1 MNMFAAAQDGAVQR
15 LQDCLAKGGDPSQ
28 LSSIGSSPLHAA
40 ILAGKT
46 ACVQVLLEHSEALG
60 SQPNKRGKTP
70 LALAAQAAE
79 NLSTRGFRLDLEP
92 RRVLLPT
99 SEEHAGPLPLP
110 PHCALGPCREG
121 AVVLMCV

>member
-1 MNMFAAAQDGAVQR
+1 MDGALVKVAE
-15 LQDCLAKGGDPSQ
+15 DV
-28 LSSIGSSPLHAA
+28 HAA
-40 ILAGKT
+40 SNAPHQQHPAPTFVITTKESQDA
-46 ACVQVLLEHSEALG
+46 ASVHWVFVVYQVSTGPEAQG
-60 SQPNKRGKTP
+60 P